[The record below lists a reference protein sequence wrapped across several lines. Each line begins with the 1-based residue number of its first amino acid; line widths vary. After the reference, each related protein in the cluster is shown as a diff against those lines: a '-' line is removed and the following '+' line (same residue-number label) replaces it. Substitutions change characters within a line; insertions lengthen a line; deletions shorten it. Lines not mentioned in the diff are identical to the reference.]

1 MLEFSN
7 TYARTKPVEVTVTME
22 SMALRYQEVK
32 QGMVVSLKNIHE
44 IYLKGAA
51 IDLYSLFLQPHESSS
66 LETPTT
72 TLQTQAA
79 ICASII
85 SAVERVVDLWG
96 YFIHACIS

>member
-7 TYARTKPVEVTVTME
+7 TYARTKPVEVTDTE

-44 IYLKGAA
+44 VYLKGAA
-51 IDLYSLFLQPHESSS
+51 DLYSLFLQPHESSS
-66 LETPTT
+66 LEAATT
-72 TLQTQAA
+72 LLQTQTA
-79 ICASII
+79 IRASII